1 MVGGAEDEELMAAEK
16 ADHVRRA
23 RQTRDHTCHWPGCQ
37 KQVPPARWGCSTH
50 WFKLPKPLRNEL
62 WAAYIPGQEA
72 RMDPS
77 AEYLEVARR
86 VQDWIAVY
94 GKEEG

>member
-1 MVGGAEDEELMAAEK
+1 MAAEK

-37 KQVPPARWGCSTH
+37 TQVPPAKWGCSTH
-50 WFKLPKPLRNEL
+50 WFKLPKSLRNEV